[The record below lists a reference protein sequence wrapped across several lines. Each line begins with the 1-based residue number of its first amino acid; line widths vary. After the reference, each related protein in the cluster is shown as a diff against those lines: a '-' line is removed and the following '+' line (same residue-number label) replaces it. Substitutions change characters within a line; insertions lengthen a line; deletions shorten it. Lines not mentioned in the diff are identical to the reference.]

1 MDSISTNIQDPAPLK
16 SVLTLDEA
24 AQLLGLT
31 KSYLYKLTSR
41 RLIPHYKAPSGRT
54 LYFSRRELEE
64 WMTSVRVA
72 TSDELDARAA
82 ALCM

>member
-41 RLIPHYKAPSGRT
+41 RLIPHYKPGGKKV
-54 LYFSRRELEE
+54 YFDRAELIA
-64 WMTSVRVA
+64 WVKSNRVA
-72 TSDELDARAA
+72 TETEISDRAA